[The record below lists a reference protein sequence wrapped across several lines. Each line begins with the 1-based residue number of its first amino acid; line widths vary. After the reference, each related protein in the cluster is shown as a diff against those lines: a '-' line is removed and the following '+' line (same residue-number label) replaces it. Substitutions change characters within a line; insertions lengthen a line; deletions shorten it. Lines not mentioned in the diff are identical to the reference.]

1 MLQKDKVFTDL
12 LQTDLAALLKLYNK
26 ELNLSEKV
34 QQFEQ
39 IGTIDPL
46 DPSEALFMRKANNL
60 KNAQFG
66 EHRENFTK
74 AKIL

>member
-12 LQTDLAALLKLYNK
+12 LQTDLAALLKIYNK

-39 IGTIDPL
+39 IGIIDPL
-46 DPSEALFMRKANNL
+46 DPSEALFISKANNL
-60 KNAQFG
+60 KNA
-66 EHRENFTK
+66 
-74 AKIL
+74 